1 MSLEKL
7 GRGREL
13 AEWIIR
19 SYLYKMREINLLVQQ
34 RMSRTM
40 TVAAFAVVTTGKYLK
55 ESFSPRKEETRI

>member
-19 SYLYKMREINLLVQQ
+19 GYLYKMREIDLLAQQ

-40 TVAAFAVVTTGKYLK
+40 RVAAFAVVTTGKYLK
-55 ESFSPRKEETRI
+55 ESFSPQKEETRI